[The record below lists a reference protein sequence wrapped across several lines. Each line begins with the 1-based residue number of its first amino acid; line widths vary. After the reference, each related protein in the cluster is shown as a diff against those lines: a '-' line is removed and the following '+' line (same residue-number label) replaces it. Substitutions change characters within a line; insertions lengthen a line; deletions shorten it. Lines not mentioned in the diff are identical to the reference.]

1 MHFKLIG
8 EANDYVG
15 KGLSGGEISIAP
27 SPDYHGEPPVIAGNA
42 ILYGATSGA
51 VFIAGRVGERFAVR
65 NSGAAAVV
73 EGVGDHGCEYMTG
86 GVVVVLG
93 SIGRNFGAGMS
104 GGKAYIM
111 IKDQRL
117 INDGTDNAE
126 SSIFNLESLINTT
139 MVTADSLSA
148 DDVEIV
154 RDLISRHV
162 KLTRSVRGKKVLVN
176 FDPAHFVRVVPRQ
189 EPLDTTPKGE
199 PVPTAMPAPV
209 NI

>member
-27 SPDYHGEPPVIAGNA
+27 SPDYHGEVPVIAGNA

-104 GGKAYIM
+104 GGIAYLLRNEV
-111 IKDQRL
+111 DLTHQ
-117 INDGTDNAE
+117 INH
-126 SSIFNLESLINTT
+126 S
-139 MVTADSLSA
+139 MVTTGDLDRADM
-148 DDVEIV
+148 DVV

-162 KLTRSVRGKKVLVN
+162 KLTRSVCGKKVLAN
-176 FDPAHFVRVVPRQ
+176 FDLTHFIKIAPRQ
-189 EPLDTTPKGE
+189 EPLDTTPQGE
-199 PVPTAMPAPV
+199 PVPITMPIVA
-209 NI
+209 